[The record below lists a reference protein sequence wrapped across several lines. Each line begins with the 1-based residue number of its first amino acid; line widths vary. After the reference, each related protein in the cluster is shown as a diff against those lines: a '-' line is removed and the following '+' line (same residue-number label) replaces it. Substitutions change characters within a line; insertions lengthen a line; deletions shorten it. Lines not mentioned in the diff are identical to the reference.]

1 MRESNRPQ
9 SSSNQNNNDITNS
22 IYIKNKHLGVD
33 ELSELYKQC
42 YKSASGIPIQKYKKG
57 SNVWS
62 GRGRMPVW
70 VREHLDLGGTL
81 DDMLTPVALYHKMM
95 KLKASE

>member
-1 MRESNRPQ
+1 MPNNNRPQ
-9 SSSNQNNNDITNS
+9 SSSTQNNNDIANS
-22 IYIKNKHLGVD
+22 IYLKNNHLD
-33 ELSELYKQC
+33 IEELSELYKQC

-57 SNVWS
+57 SHVWS

-81 DDMLTPVALYHKMM
+81 DDMLTPVALYHKIMQ
-95 KLKASE
+95 LKK